1 MHLSKHAM
9 PVCLALLAAAGMLAA
24 AEPTEES
31 RLLAAC
37 QTLLQV
43 PLSAPDLRV
52 LADFARAAEQA
63 PDLRSRAMAAYAAAV
78 LLQGNTNTFAR
89 AQQVHRTTFP
99 DDAALLPFTAE
110 QYTAACADCGGSG
123 RRAGTACPVCLG
135 RGHIFKLSPLVRT
148 RYTALLDDIAAR
160 CRENADFDARFLE
173 ASRETRDDAR
183 IDRLHALTNQFARR
197 PDLAPALALLDDAL
211 AKRAARQLAHEERE
225 ARQRAERE
233 VAALRTL
240 AEGPDRARA
249 IRALRDHLA
258 AHPDEPAALDVQAL
272 LEELVAKQERQRLL
286 RNVWTALAVL
296 LGILAAIPVL
306 RFLLVRQH
314 VRKVGPLPGMDR
326 IDKAAFTDPL
336 SLTAEDS
343 RRARINRKTA
353 RVPPPDG
360 TGSAD

>member
-1 MHLSKHAM
+1 MRLSKHAM
-9 PVCLALLAAAGMLAA
+9 PVRLALLATTGVLAA
-24 AEPTEES
+24 AEPAEES

-37 QTLLQV
+37 QTLRQV

-52 LADFARAAEQA
+52 LADFARTTEQA

-99 DDAALLPFTAE
+99 DDAALLPLTAE
-110 QYTAACADCGGSG
+110 QYTAACADCGGGG
-123 RRAGTACPVCLG
+123 RRAGTACPACLG

-148 RYTALLDDIAAR
+148 RYTALLEDIAAR
-160 CRENADFDARFLE
+160 CRDNADFAARFLE

-183 IDRLHALTNQFARR
+183 IERLHALTNQFARR
-197 PDLAPALALLDDAL
+197 PDLAPALALLDDGL
-211 AKRAARQLAHEERE
+211 AKRAARQLAQEERE

-233 VAALRTL
+233 AAALRTL

-258 AHPDEPAALDVQAL
+258 VHPNEPAALDLQAL

-286 RNVWTALAVL
+286 RNVWTALALL
-296 LGILAAIPVL
+296 LGILAAVPVL

-326 IDKAAFTDPL
+326 IDKTAFTDPL

-343 RRARINRKTA
+343 RARVKRKTA
-353 RVPPPDG
+353 RIPPPDS
-360 TGSAD
+360 TGSTD